1 MPQPAIVPS
10 HHDTAPVAPNG
21 RLPAPARRHRA
32 WSSDTLETAIA
43 ATTPAILR
51 LLEDGVPRSR
61 RTLVQA
67 LAASHAKADVT
78 CTLMRL
84 AVTGRL
90 DEAHGRYSL
99 PSEPGPDRSG

>member
-1 MPQPAIVPS
+1 MPHLAIVPP
-10 HHDTAPVAPNG
+10 HPDTAPVAANG
-21 RLPAPARRHRA
+21 RLSAAARRRRA
-32 WSSDTLETAIA
+32 WSSDTLEATIA
-43 ATTPAILR
+43 ATAPSILR

-67 LAASHAKADVT
+67 LAASHGKADVT

-99 PSEPGPDRSG
+99 PSDSEPG

>member
-1 MPQPAIVPS
+1 MAQLAIVPP
-10 HHDTAPVAPNG
+10 HPDAAPVSPHG
-21 RLPAPARRHRA
+21 PLPVVARRRT
-32 WSSDTLETAIA
+32 WSSDAIEATIA
-43 ATTPAILR
+43 ATAPAILR

-90 DEAHGRYSL
+90 DEDRGRYTL
-99 PSEPGPDRSG
+99 PSEPEPG

>member
-1 MPQPAIVPS
+1 MPQLATSPS
-10 HHDTAPVAPNG
+10 HQHAAPAAA
-21 RLPAPARRHRA
+21 RPAAARRHRA
-32 WSSDTLETAIA
+32 WSSDTLEATIA
-43 ATTPAILR
+43 ATAPAILR

-90 DEAHGRYSL
+90 DEARGRYSL
-99 PSEPGPDRSG
+99 PNDPEPG

>member
-1 MPQPAIVPS
+1 MPQLAIVPPQA
-10 HHDTAPVAPNG
+10 DPDAAPVAPDG
-21 RLPAPARRHRA
+21 RLSAAARRRRA
-32 WSSDTLETAIA
+32 WSSDTLEAAIA

-67 LAASHAKADVT
+67 LAASHAKTDVT

-90 DEAHGRYSL
+90 DEARGRYSL
-99 PSEPGPDRSG
+99 PSDSEPG

>member
-1 MPQPAIVPS
+1 MPQLVIVPP
-10 HHDTAPVAPNG
+10 HPDTAPVTPSG
-21 RLPAPARRHRA
+21 PRPARLRRRQA
-32 WSSDTLETAIA
+32 WSSDALEATIA
-43 ATTPAILR
+43 ATTPSILR

-67 LAASHAKADVT
+67 LVASHAKADVT

-90 DEAHGRYSL
+90 DEARGRYSL
-99 PSEPGPDRSG
+99 PSDPELG

>member
-1 MPQPAIVPS
+1 MAQLAIVPP
-10 HHDTAPVAPNG
+10 HPDPDAAPATPDG
-21 RLPAPARRHRA
+21 PLPAPARRRRA
-32 WSSDTLETAIA
+32 WSSDTLEAAIA

-67 LAASHAKADVT
+67 LAASHARADVT

-90 DEAHGRYSL
+90 DETQGRYTL
-99 PSEPGPDRSG
+99 PRRLAPG